1 MKLISILISILIFVC
16 LFHSPLCAISPDQY
30 NVFVKSGLGSSG
42 QLSATRASL
51 TVFVK
56 ANEEGVIYTCVAL
69 HPAQNEPKL
78 MLSVRVSV
86 LSKFLKELF

>member
-1 MKLISILISILIFVC
+1 MKLISILISTLLSVS
-16 LFHSPLCAISPDQY
+16 HSPLDQY
-30 NVFVKSGLGSSG
+30 NVFVKSGLGGSG

-56 ANEEGVIYTCVAL
+56 ASEEGVIYTCVAL
-69 HPAQNEPKL
+69 HSAQAEPKL

-86 LSKFLKELF
+86 LSGC